1 MPSPESR
8 HQSRSAQAISAGPL
22 SIRRCLGAPRWVT
35 RRSRQATTPSAPME
49 RPTSIARASRVLVN
63 HIQQL
68 QPTLVGGLVELEVE
82 CPHMVGMFGPQQRPL

>member
-1 MPSPESR
+1 
-8 HQSRSAQAISAGPL
+8 
-22 SIRRCLGAPRWVT
+22 
-35 RRSRQATTPSAPME
+35 ME

-82 CPHMVGMFGPQQRPL
+82 CPHMVGMFGPQQRLL